1 MNSQEKRV
9 GVFMRVY
16 RNEPTLH
23 QAIKSVLAQTYT
35 NFKYYIL
42 VSQKTKEV
50 VQQYQNK
57 DSRIEILDGKEDEG
71 FRNYAKYVASENVYA
86 TTIDADDWYEKT
98 YLEQLVCFAEQYQL
112 DIAACGNFFM
122 SENGEVLG
130 IRGQK
135 KLIWNTED
143 TGTVL
148 SYMYAFFRAIWGKL
162 MKAEIFTDYD
172 VKELPAST
180 QYGGYGGDTMFMFNL
195 LYHTHKV
202 GIIDKCLYNYR
213 VSPSSG
219 SYTFLEGRLD
229 SDELLFNYVKAFLDK
244 TGYCSQ
250 QSMNF
255 LYLVYGNAML
265 DTTKLVLAQRIPEKQ
280 RGEELLYIF
289 EKETTKKLLYM
300 ERMKVLKEN
309 GKKDSA
315 FTEQYLG
322 LIFAEPERYLD
333 EKDIAQKYLLLLEW
347 LRPKY
352 KGVLEVEEFMYLSK
366 KRELLDALLKENYLL
381 IFNTTI
387 DSLPKVSEVDKR
399 ETIEILRKFNS
410 QVILDVVLTNQE
422 FDIDYVSLIKTIEN
436 GDLEDALNI
445 CEKYFEDGK
454 TPKFEEILVEL
465 WINLA
470 ALLEQPDQFIRG
482 KQTKLQ
488 ILLKKGKE
496 EDAQQE
502 YEDLREMG
510 IIVLNENK

>member
-289 EKETTKKLLYM
+289 
-300 ERMKVLKEN
+300 
-309 GKKDSA
+309 
-315 FTEQYLG
+315 
-322 LIFAEPERYLD
+322 
-333 EKDIAQKYLLLLEW
+333 
-347 LRPKY
+347 
-352 KGVLEVEEFMYLSK
+352 
-366 KRELLDALLKENYLL
+366 
-381 IFNTTI
+381 
-387 DSLPKVSEVDKR
+387 
-399 ETIEILRKFNS
+399 
-410 QVILDVVLTNQE
+410 
-422 FDIDYVSLIKTIEN
+422 
-436 GDLEDALNI
+436 
-445 CEKYFEDGK
+445 
-454 TPKFEEILVEL
+454 
-465 WINLA
+465 
-470 ALLEQPDQFIRG
+470 
-482 KQTKLQ
+482 
-488 ILLKKGKE
+488 
-496 EDAQQE
+496 
-502 YEDLREMG
+502 
-510 IIVLNENK
+510 